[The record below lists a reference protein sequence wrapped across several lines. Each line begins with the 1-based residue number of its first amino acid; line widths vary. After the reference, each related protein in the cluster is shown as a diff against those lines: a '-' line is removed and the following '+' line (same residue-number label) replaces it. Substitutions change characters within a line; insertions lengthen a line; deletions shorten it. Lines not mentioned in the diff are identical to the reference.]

1 MKSGQ
6 EGCKPGV
13 QVSSLAGTMTP
24 RVPNVP
30 TAFEHE
36 IVKAHEENDAVANG
50 GTHADRKG
58 PRWRLGDKGIP
69 KGGGKEGVP
78 MVVVGDV
85 ACDGSGFHAP
95 SLQTTTE
102 RQNVIGEAEGL
113 VGRTGPGHVMPV
125 ALEIHTCE
133 SDQ

>member
-1 MKSGQ
+1 MKSSQ
-6 EGCKPGV
+6 EGRKPGV

-30 TAFEHE
+30 TALEHE
-36 IVKAHEENDAVANG
+36 IVKAHKKNDAIANG

-58 PRWRLGDKGIP
+58 PRWRFRDKGVLH
-69 KGGGKEGVP
+69 GGGKEGVP
-78 MVVVGDV
+78 MVVVGNV

-102 RQNVIGEAEGL
+102 RQNVI
-113 VGRTGPGHVMPV
+113 
-125 ALEIHTCE
+125 
-133 SDQ
+133 

>member
-1 MKSGQ
+1 MQLPMEAPMRTG
-6 EGCKPGV
+6 
-13 QVSSLAGTMTP
+13 
-24 RVPNVP
+24 
-30 TAFEHE
+30 
-36 IVKAHEENDAVANG
+36 KAQ
-50 GTHADRKG
+50 
-58 PRWRLGDKGIP
+58 
-69 KGGGKEGVP
+69 GGGSETKGSHKLGKKGVP
-78 MVVVGDV
+78 MVVVGNV

-113 VGRTGPGHVMPV
+113 VGRTGPGQVMPV